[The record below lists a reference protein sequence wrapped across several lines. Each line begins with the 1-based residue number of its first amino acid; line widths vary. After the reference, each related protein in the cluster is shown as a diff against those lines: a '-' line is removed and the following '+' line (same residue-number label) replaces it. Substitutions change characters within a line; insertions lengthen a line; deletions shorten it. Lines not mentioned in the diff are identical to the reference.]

1 MNRKITTKLLAI
13 VLTIALILSVQV
25 FAAEITIIGTIN
37 DIYQIVTE
45 EGEIYEVADNDLA
58 GELSKYVGQT
68 VMVTGTLIENDDVK
82 TILVKEYE
90 IIEKA

>member
-1 MNRKITTKLLAI
+1 MNRKKMIKLFI
-13 VLTIALILSVQV
+13 MVLTAVLVLSAQV
-25 FAAEITIIGTIN
+25 FAAEITIIGIIN
-37 DIYQIVTE
+37 DINQIVTE

-58 GELSKYVGQT
+58 GELTRYVGQT
-68 VMVTGTLIENDDVK
+68 VMVTGTLIEDGDVK